1 MKSFYDHASEGQK
14 AAVAAVTILTPVWN
28 HPEAAYISA
37 MDKVKNFTKITNG
50 YVLEWRV
57 LRNVGG

>member
-28 HPEAAYISA
+28 HPKAALNSA
-37 MDKVKNFTKITNG
+37 TDKVKLKYKKKKKI
-50 YVLEWRV
+50 V
-57 LRNVGG
+57 